1 MDYLKF
7 KLRNKQKTHT
17 GGKYFNADLQE
28 EIGELPVL
36 AANADLK
43 KQRVFIPKT
52 GDYSFQKFQFR
63 PGTKWLRPVKMSQKS
78 VRRIKKLNLIVADS

>member
-36 AANADLK
+36 AANVDLK
-43 KQRVFIPKT
+43 K
-52 GDYSFQKFQFR
+52 
-63 PGTKWLRPVKMSQKS
+63 
-78 VRRIKKLNLIVADS
+78 